1 METTNLAAGDIDVDI
16 ADIGFGVAGVFIDT
30 TNLRVGIVNSETAAE
45 ETVDGATHHVKRY
58 IVNVRLNADAVM
70 SFLGT
75 RPDSSTTAHQTDS
88 FTAGDV
94 DDYVFFDIGRCENV
108 LSGFRMT
115 GTNSE
120 TAANEGNVVAAVD
133 IKLYFR
139 D

>member
-1 METTNLAAGDIDVDI
+1 
-16 ADIGFGVAGVFIDT
+16 
-30 TNLRVGIVNSETAAE
+30 
-45 ETVDGATHHVKRY
+45 
-58 IVNVRLNADAVM
+58 M